1 MANNNKMALHWWNFG
16 DILTGGSPTYQVNEL
31 QIIDPGTT
39 AVMSA
44 FDVFFGSP
52 NGSTIYPFIYGIQVS
67 ESIMW
72 NDWSYG
78 SAIPRILGDY
88 HSFSVVDA
96 FGCSH
101 GYDGSIFTG

>member
-1 MANNNKMALHWWNFG
+1 
-16 DILTGGSPTYQVNEL
+16 
-31 QIIDPGTT
+31 
-39 AVMSA
+39 MSA

-78 SAIPRILGDY
+78 SAIPRILADY